1 MTNAITTFNTCI
13 SDIRNMRSFYEYL
26 RDHCNIPEDNLS
38 DLLRSELVNLVSAM
52 DRFLHEIVRVGIINS
67 YLGHSTQTLK
77 CQAIPLK
84 FSTLM
89 KVIECGL
96 ITSPTSNEEIA
107 EYWINKEVVEVLKKM
122 SFQQVSKIKDAL
134 SYIWDVEHKMP
145 LIIQKMIYSFSQS
158 TDNEKQRFMQEKI
171 DLIVARRNQIV
182 HEADFDLATNS
193 KQSINTIWLDDT
205 INFIKDFVYSIYENI
220 TNNNSFNRL

>member
-1 MTNAITTFNTCI
+1 MTNAIRTFNACI
-13 SDIRNMRSFYEYL
+13 SDIRNTRSFYEYL
-26 RDHCNIPEDNLS
+26 RGHCNVPEEDLS

-52 DRFLHEIVRVGIINS
+52 DRFLHEIVRIGIINS
-67 YLGHSTQTLK
+67 YLGHSTQTAK

-89 KVIECGL
+89 KVIYCGR
-96 ITSPTSNEEIA
+96 ITSPTSNEDIA
-107 EYWINKEVVEVLKKM
+107 EYWINKEVVEILKKM

-145 LIIQKMIYSFSQS
+145 LIIQNMTYPFTQS
-158 TDNEKQRFMQEKI
+158 SDNEKQKFIQEKI

-220 TNNNSFNRL
+220 TGNNSFDKL